1 MSNMPIP
8 VSNLAV
14 GQYLEMAEGKEKSCL
29 TRVIYNVRKTQ
40 HQNPEFGHTEGE
52 IFKKTCKKVY

>member
-29 TRVIYNVRKTQ
+29 TKVIYKVRKTQ

-52 IFKKTCKKVY
+52 IFF